1 MSPLPKSSF
10 VKNRTLPIVAV
21 CACILAFSAC
31 VARQSPAE
39 TKASGA
45 TTART
50 FDSPQGAVAA
60 LLEAADKYDV
70 GALEAIF
77 GPEGD
82 DIIHSGEP
90 ARDKKIAADFVARA
104 REKKEIV
111 TDPKM
116 PDRAMLVI
124 GADDWPFVV
133 PIVKNGNDKWFF
145 DSKAGLQEIL
155 YRRIGGNELDA
166 IQICLGYVE
175 AQDEYA
181 VMRRSDKGV
190 AEYAQRIISQ
200 PGKQDGL
207 AWKKPDGTWE
217 GPIGERIAT
226 VLEQGYA
233 KKDPYHGYFFK
244 VLKGQGPA
252 APLGRMDYV
261 VKGMMIGGFALAA
274 APAEY
279 QVTGVKT
286 FIVSNDGVVY
296 EKDLGPNTLEEFQKM
311 ELFDPD
317 PTWHPVESS
326 QEDEPGRAG
335 G

>member
-10 VKNRTLPIVAV
+10 AKSLSLPIAAIG
-21 CACILAFSAC
+21 ACVLAFPVWVAGQSAPEK
-31 VARQSPAE
+31 A
-39 TKASGA
+39 ASGS
-45 TTART
+45 TGART
-50 FDSPQGAVAA
+50 FASPQAAVDA
-60 LLEAADKYDV
+60 LLDATEKYDV
-70 GALEAIF
+70 SALKALL

-82 DIIHSGEP
+82 DIISTGEP
-90 ARDKKIAADFVARA
+90 ARDKKTSADFAARA

-116 PDRAMLVI
+116 PDRAVLVI
-124 GADDWPFVV
+124 GAEDWPLPV
-133 PIVKNGNDKWFF
+133 PIVKNGKNEWFF
-145 DSKAGLQEIL
+145 DAKAGLQEIL

-181 VMRRSDKGV
+181 VTKRGDKGV
-190 AEYAQRIISQ
+190 AEYAQRIIST

-207 AWKKPDGTWE
+207 AWRNPDGTAG
-217 GPIGERIAT
+217 GPIGERIAH
-226 VLEQGYA
+226 LMEQGYA
-233 KKDPYHGYFFK
+233 KRDPYHGYFFK

-261 VKGMMIGGFALAA
+261 VKGVMIGGFALAA

-279 QVTGVKT
+279 RVTGVKT

-296 EKDLGPNTLEEFQKM
+296 EKDLGPSTLEEFHKM

-326 QEDEPGRAG
+326 QEDEPGGADS
-335 G
+335 

>member
-1 MSPLPKSSF
+1 MRPLPKSSF
-10 VKNRTLPIVAV
+10 VTSLTLPIVAI
-21 CACILAFSAC
+21 CACILAVPVWVAGQSA
-31 VARQSPAE
+31 SD
-39 TKASGA
+39 TKTSAA
-45 TTART
+45 TTAKT
-50 FDSPQGAVAA
+50 FDSAQAAVDA
-60 LLEAADKYDV
+60 LLDAVDKYDV
-70 GALEAIF
+70 SALDAIF

-82 DIIHSGEP
+82 DIIHTGEP
-90 ARDKKIAADFVARA
+90 ARDKQTAADFVAKA
-104 REKKEIV
+104 REKKEIA
-111 TDPKM
+111 TDPKT

-124 GADDWPFVV
+124 GADDWPFDV
-133 PIVKNGNDKWFF
+133 PIVKNGNNKWFF

-166 IQICLGYVE
+166 IQMCLGYVE
-175 AQDEYA
+175 AQGDYA
-181 VMRRSDKGV
+181 VMKRSDKGV

-207 AWKKPDGTWE
+207 AWKNPDGIWE
-217 GPIGERIAT
+217 GPIGERIAE
-226 VLEQGYA
+226 VIEKGYG

-244 VLKGQGPA
+244 VLKGQGPT

-261 VKGMMIGGFALAA
+261 VEGVMIGGFALAA

-279 QVTGVKT
+279 RATGVKT

-296 EKDLGPNTLEEFQKM
+296 EKDLGPTTLDAFHDM

-326 QEDEPGRAG
+326 QETEPAG
-335 G
+335 ADS